1 MHDKNCKLAV
11 YSIKCTVRPV
21 HSDIRYI
28 DIRYIDTSIQR
39 YSDTTIF
46 YTKIFNTTIISFQ

>member
-1 MHDKNCKLAV
+1 MHHKNCKLAV

-28 DIRYIDTSIQR
+28 D
-39 YSDTTIF
+39 TTIF
-46 YTKIFNTTIISFQ
+46 GYDDI